1 MFRMILQM
9 SAIVALYVVLTTLI
23 WKNTQKHRPGMG
35 GKVLIGVLY
44 AYARCFP
51 RTSAW
56 TMST

>member
-44 AYARCFP
+44 GICAVL
-51 RTSAW
+51 
-56 TMST
+56 STHFGVDY